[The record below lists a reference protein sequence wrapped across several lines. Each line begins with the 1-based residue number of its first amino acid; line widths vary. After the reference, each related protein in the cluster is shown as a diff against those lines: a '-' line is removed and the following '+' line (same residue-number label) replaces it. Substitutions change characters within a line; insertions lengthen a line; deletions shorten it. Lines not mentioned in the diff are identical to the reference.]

1 MRAQGVTNFV
11 RKLRLTERALP
22 DCVLMVVKGKQNL
35 PDSLPVSYVEF
46 SNCDYWGLKPHGI
59 VAVYAVI
66 LMYPCAVCVSAARF
80 LARVVMSYV
89 DIGDLQLSFYH

>member
-1 MRAQGVTNFV
+1 
-11 RKLRLTERALP
+11 
-22 DCVLMVVKGKQNL
+22 MVVKGKQNL

-46 SNCDYWGLKPHGI
+46 SNCGYGGLKPHGI

-80 LARVVMSYV
+80 LAQVGMSCV
-89 DIGDLQLSFYH
+89 DTGDLQLSFYHSI